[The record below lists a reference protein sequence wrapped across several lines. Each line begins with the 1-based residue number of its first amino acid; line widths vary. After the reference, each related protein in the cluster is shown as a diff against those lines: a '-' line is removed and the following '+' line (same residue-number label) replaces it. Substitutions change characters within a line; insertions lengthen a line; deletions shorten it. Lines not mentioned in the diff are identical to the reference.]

1 MTNSSL
7 LKMAI
12 EMVDL
17 AIKDVDFSS
26 IIILNCL
33 RVNWGLYVILN
44 SPLTHRESVMNKVE
58 WHGIDEVQHPK
69 IVFFCFL
76 PVPILTHWQWH
87 TLNSF
92 FAVFWRVHRY
102 RKSSSI
108 QYHIHYLASKTGR
121 TVSNCNHEVFYITRF
136 NHSPLTSPH
145 HSLTINRWSLSA
157 YLHVLSRPSTGGGTQ
172 ERKPGRSWSCLSR
185 TRHQKMPNGHSRNG
199 KRFT

>member
-58 WHGIDEVQHPK
+58 
-69 IVFFCFL
+69 
-76 PVPILTHWQWH
+76 
-87 TLNSF
+87 
-92 FAVFWRVHRY
+92 
-102 RKSSSI
+102 
-108 QYHIHYLASKTGR
+108 
-121 TVSNCNHEVFYITRF
+121 
-136 NHSPLTSPH
+136 
-145 HSLTINRWSLSA
+145 
-157 YLHVLSRPSTGGGTQ
+157 
-172 ERKPGRSWSCLSR
+172 
-185 TRHQKMPNGHSRNG
+185 
-199 KRFT
+199 